1 MFTVLPAGEGVGL
14 PHHHLDHHV
23 LAGQEGEDGKTRHI
37 VQQRWLS
44 GNISNQSSIDIS
56 QTKEVFSINLSPNS
70 PPGVIILNLITLSF
84 VEN

>member
-1 MFTVLPAGEGVGL
+1 MGRPDTLYSKG
-14 PHHHLDHHV
+14 
-23 LAGQEGEDGKTRHI
+23 
-37 VQQRWLS
+37 